1 MAGDETQPEWAK
13 RMECKLDAILEV
25 LTAEDEEGHEA
36 EDDLGPALDMA
47 GRPITNN

>member
-1 MAGDETQPEWAK
+1 MSQNDQPEWAK
-13 RMECKLDAILEV
+13 RIERKLDAILEV

-47 GRPITNN
+47 GRPIRHS